1 MSDDIN
7 VLATSRSEFGKGA
20 SRRLRRENLVP
31 AILYGADEAP
41 APISLKHNEVTKHL
55 SSDAFYSQLLMLSI
69 DGGEAS
75 RVLLRDVQRHP
86 FRQQILHMDFQRVV
100 AGAELQVTVSVHFLG
115 EENCPG
121 VKQENGMIT
130 HNESE
135 ITVACLPRNIPEFL
149 EIDMSQLSI
158 GDSVHLSDIVMP
170 EDVRIVDLVE
180 KGDDSDRAI
189 ATVIAQ
195 RVEVIEDEAPEA
207 PVTEDGQAPDPD
219 AEKAD
224 GDDSKE

>member
-41 APISLKHNEVTKHL
+41 ASISLKHNEVLKHL
-55 SSDAFYSQLLMLSI
+55 STDAFYSQLLMLSV
-69 DGGEAS
+69 DGGEPG

-100 AGAELQVTVSVHFLG
+100 AGAELQVTVSVHFLN
-115 EENCPG
+115 EDTCPG
-121 VKQENGMIT
+121 VKQENGMIS

-135 ITVACLPRNIPEFL
+135 VTVACLPRNIPEFL
-149 EIDMSQLSI
+149 EIDMGQLSI

-170 EDVRIVDLVE
+170 ADVRIVDLVE

-195 RVEVIEDEAPEA
+195 RVEVIEDTAPEA
-207 PVTEDGQAPDPD
+207 PSNEEDDTPAEGEGD
-219 AEKAD
+219 AE
-224 GDDSKE
+224 